1 MFVTIV
7 RLGVRQMDNSGVC
20 CTGMT
25 FYARSVTSGNIETQF
40 SSGMDFASLS
50 CRSKLILTFRLVAV
64 QRGVAMAQ
72 CYEML
77 EQEAKEAGFA
87 LHWPRAPSE
96 YTTSFGRSRMGQTTS
111 TTGFLACQKNL
122 FVKGEDPTPV
132 FRERRVCGQLSLLP
146 LRFPQRFRQR
156 TLFRSFCLTDERR

>member
-87 LHWPRAPSE
+87 LHWPRHLPNTRRALAAAEWARQHQPQAFSRVRRTSLSKVRTPRRCSANAVFAANYLCFRYAFLSASVSE
-96 YTTSFGRSRMGQTTS
+96 RCFARS
-111 TTGFLACQKNL
+111 A
-122 FVKGEDPTPV
+122 
-132 FRERRVCGQLSLLP
+132 
-146 LRFPQRFRQR
+146 
-156 TLFRSFCLTDERR
+156 